1 MNLHSLKMS
10 DSHSSPSLFVQSL
23 SFPPTTIPH
32 YSHSS
37 FPATGHRPPATT
49 TGHRPP
55 GHRPPA
61 TGHRPPATGHQPP
74 ATGHR
79 PRAPA
84 TGTGHRPG
92 PRLPNRPGLGQVL
105 AHHSPA
111 TGHPAT
117 RPRATQPPTT
127 VTRPTIWDKL
137 RLITHQAPPP
147 QPIGLGRSIPFV
159 LGVSLS
165 FFSFAL

>member
-55 GHRPPA
+55 ATRPPGHQPPATGHRPPA

-79 PRAPA
+79 PPA
-84 TGTGHRPG
+84 TGTGHRHWPQTGTTVTQPTWIGTGFGSSLTSHRPPG
-92 PRLPNRPGLGQVL
+92 HPATGHTAADHGYATNNLGQAE
-105 AHHSPA
+105 AHHSP
-111 TGHPAT
+111 G
-117 RPRATQPPTT
+117 
-127 VTRPTIWDKL
+127 
-137 RLITHQAPPP
+137 APPP
-147 QPIGLGRSIPFV
+147 TDRIG
-159 LGVSLS
+159 
-165 FFSFAL
+165 